1 MCTFAVA
8 VLALLLVAA
17 LALPVRA
24 QLPGRQQSPTPVQ
37 VDEEGW
43 TTLGILQRHED
54 TGVLRLLPL
63 ATPTPD
69 APTDTPPP
77 TATRTPTPSATVTPT
92 PTATATS
99 TPTATNTPGQ
109 GEPST
114 PTPEDQ
120 RTPTST
126 PVPSDTPTPPPTTE
140 PGGCVVRSLANVWAR
155 TLPVVREDTKIA
167 VLPADS
173 PIHIDA
179 YTLEHTA
186 DATYVWYR
194 YWFDVDHPE
203 AWSRADLFTE
213 RADSAACE
221 LLPEE
226 TP

>member
-1 MCTFAVA
+1 
-8 VLALLLVAA
+8 
-17 LALPVRA
+17 
-24 QLPGRQQSPTPVQ
+24 
-37 VDEEGW
+37 
-43 TTLGILQRHED
+43 
-54 TGVLRLLPL
+54 
-63 ATPTPD
+63 
-69 APTDTPPP
+69 
-77 TATRTPTPSATVTPT
+77 
-92 PTATATS
+92 
-99 TPTATNTPGQ
+99 
-109 GEPST
+109 
-114 PTPEDQ
+114 
-120 RTPTST
+120 
-126 PVPSDTPTPPPTTE
+126 
-140 PGGCVVRSLANVWAR
+140 VRSLANVWAR

-179 YTLEHTA
+179 HTLEHTA

>member
-1 MCTFAVA
+1 MRTFAAA
-8 VLALLLVAA
+8 VFALILVAA

-24 QLPGRQQSPTPVQ
+24 QLPGRQSTPTP
-37 VDEEGW
+37 DLDDGGW
-43 TTLGILQRHED
+43 ITLGILQQHAD

-92 PTATATS
+92 NTPTATA
-99 TPTATNTPGQ
+99 TPGQ
-109 GEPST
+109 GEPPT
-114 PTPEDQ
+114 PTPEDD